1 MAQRCEARQVTGR
14 TLEEIE
20 ALAAEATP
28 GPWGFFKHDC
38 KELPSI
44 DSFEITFRNKYGTA
58 WIQSSNTHGV
68 TMDRDMSHKEAA
80 ANAALL
86 ASAPDL
92 LAIAQGQRER
102 LAALDNAPRWS
113 RHSERCGV
121 AAALGVTTDR
131 VDLDSV
137 VYAVVKKL
145 MDMRGGAA
153 ILSIELQ
160 EWMGKWP
167 HQAAS
172 RR

>member
-1 MAQRCEARQVTGR
+1 MTGR
-14 TLEEIE
+14 TINVDTRFDADVIE
-20 ALAAEATP
+20 SSISGPDVMGEVVRGVIKLQDQGVRDALKALGWSDPRE
-28 GPWGFFKHDC
+28 
-38 KELPSI
+38 
-44 DSFEITFRNKYGTA
+44 TA
-58 WIQSSNTHGV
+58 
-68 TMDRDMSHKEAA
+68 
-80 ANAALL
+80 
-86 ASAPDL
+86 DL

>member
-1 MAQRCEARQVTGR
+1 MTAR

-68 TMDRDMSHKEAA
+68 TMDQDMSCKEAA

-86 ASAPDL
+86 ASARDL
-92 LAIAQGQRER
+92 LAIAQGQREELAR
-102 LAALDNAPRWS
+102 LKRLVKMALL
-113 RHSERCGV
+113 EGV
-121 AAALGVTTDR
+121 AIGMHR
-131 VDLDSV
+131 EDLTEPWENGERAWNGSKASEEV
-137 VYAVVKKL
+137 NMAIGTKK
-145 MDMRGGAA
+145 
-153 ILSIELQ
+153 
-160 EWMGKWP
+160 
-167 HQAAS
+167 
-172 RR
+172 